1 MVHAIALRRLTAS
14 LVVILPFAALL
25 CDPSPGLALPFL
37 GTAGDFAVL
46 AGSAVTNTGSTTI
59 SGIGNVG
66 VTPGTSITPG
76 ASGFTFGTGTT
87 HSNDGVAQQAR
98 IDAFTGTA
106 PISAFSFL
114 AGLSTFTDLTG
125 HDLGTS
131 GTLPISTLN
140 PGIYHFASSAQLN
153 GPLTLNNQGNNNAVF
168 VFQIGSTLTTAS
180 GSSVLLTGAGT
191 GDGVFWEVGSSA
203 TLGTTTSFEGNILA
217 ATAITL
223 NTGATIGCGSA
234 LARDAA
240 VTMDTNTIDVGCGGG
255 YQSAGDTFKLIGPG
269 GGPGGPGGGVAA
281 PEPSSF
287 LLLATGL
294 IGVATRMRRARC
306 R

>member
-1 MVHAIALRRLTAS
+1 MVHANTRRRLTAS
-14 LVVILPFAALL
+14 LVVMLPFAALL
-25 CDPSPGLALPFL
+25 GDPSLGLAVPLL
-37 GTAGDFAVL
+37 GTAEDFAVL
-46 AGSAVTNTGSTTI
+46 AGSEVTNTGPTTI

-66 VTPGTSITPG
+66 VTPGTAITPG

-87 HSNDGVAQQAR
+87 HSADGVAQQAR

-140 PGIYHFASSAQLN
+140 PGIYHFASSVQLN

-180 GSSVLLTGAGT
+180 GSSVLLTGSGT
-191 GDGVFWEVGSSA
+191 GDGVFWVVGSSA

-223 NTGATIGCGSA
+223 TTGATIGCGSA

-255 YQSAGDTFKLIGPG
+255 YQSVGDTFALV
-269 GGPGGPGGGVAA
+269 GPGGPGGPPSTV
-281 PEPSSF
+281 PEPTT
-287 LLLATGL
+287 LLLLGTTLTGL
-294 IGVATRMRRARC
+294 GLTRWRRR
-306 R
+306 RQN